1 MDPSWSEFVS
11 MLKYKAKEYRRK
23 VVKVEKFFPSSQLC
37 SCYGHRNQEV
47 KKLRLRA
54 WTCPQLQRTP

>member
-1 MDPSWSEFVS
+1 